1 VFSYCFSDLV
11 DLERLKELLE
21 SFSVIAGVAVAI
33 FDPDDKTLIAAGWQ
47 EICTRFHRA
56 SPLTAVRCQES
67 DARIKEKSYTDIGT
81 GYRCSNGLFDYACP
95 IIIEGTHLATLFIG
109 QFFLEPPDEDFFRQ
123 QARECGFNEQE
134 YIKALHKVPVLS
146 EDNITTVLRFITG
159 LSNILVH
166 MGLERLKNL
175 KVAEEAIVTEK
186 ALQKSRERYR
196 AFVESTVDMVFLK
209 DENFRYTMVNKSL
222 ANFFDRREEEILGRE
237 DYDFMPADVAELYRK
252 SDLRAISAGCVVV
265 EEGNIGNR
273 FFEARKYPVILDNG
287 CIGVGGYIRDVTKK
301 RQLEEQMLQTSK
313 LESLGKLAGGVAHE
327 FNNLLTGIIGYT
339 QLIMQS
345 RVVDDSAL
353 ADLDQVLQLGNRAT
367 ELTGQLLAFGRSQA
381 VLPRIININDAVEKT
396 LKMIKHLIGE
406 DITLQFKPD
415 PDLHSVKIDPGQIEQ
430 VLMNLALNSRDAMPE
445 GGILS
450 METMN
455 VILNQE
461 FVVRHA
467 GSREGEYV
475 MLAVADNGSGMDRE
489 TLEHIFDPFFTTKEV
504 GRGTGLGLAMV
515 YGIVKQHNGC
525 IYANSVS
532 GKGTLF
538 RIYLPQADQDAEI
551 IETNIV
557 KAESLAG
564 NETIL
569 LVEDEEHLRVLIER
583 ILREK
588 GYSVYAAA
596 SPSEAESL
604 FVKYAGRMDLLLTDM
619 IMPECDGRTLYN
631 RLSEKMASLKVLF
644 MSGYVAAIP
653 GGTGDNYIQKPFMP
667 EELYRKMRNVLDGY
681 QQA

>member
-1 VFSYCFSDLV
+1 M

>member
-1 VFSYCFSDLV
+1 MFSYCFSDLV

-604 FVKYAGRMDLLLTDM
+604 FVKYAGRIDLLLTDM

>member
-1 VFSYCFSDLV
+1 M

-604 FVKYAGRMDLLLTDM
+604 FVKYAGRIDLLLTDM

>member
-1 VFSYCFSDLV
+1 MFPYCFSDLV
-11 DLERLKELLE
+11 DSERLKELLE

-67 DARIKEKSYTDIGT
+67 DARIKKKSHTDIGT
-81 GYRCSNGLFDYACP
+81 GYRCPNGLFDYACP
-95 IIIEGTHLATLFIG
+95 IIIEGAHLATLFIG
-109 QFFLEPPDEDFFRQ
+109 QFFLEPPDEGFFRQ
-123 QARECGFNEQE
+123 QARDFGFNEQE
-134 YIKALHKVPVLS
+134 YIRALHKVPVLS
-146 EDNITTVLRFITG
+146 EDSITTVLRFITG
-159 LSNILVH
+159 LSSILVH
-166 MGLERLKNL
+166 MGLERLRNL

-222 ANFFDRREEEILGRE
+222 ADFFGRSEEEILGSK
-237 DYDFMPADVAELYRK
+237 DHDFMPADVAETYRK
-252 SDLRAISAGCVVV
+252 SDLRAIRAGCVVV
-265 EEGNIGNR
+265 EEGTIGNR

-287 CIGVGGYIRDVTKK
+287 YTGVGGYIRDVTEK

-345 RVVDDSAL
+345 RTADDPVL
-353 ADLDQVLQLGNRAT
+353 ADLNQVLQLSNRAT
-367 ELTGQLLAFGRSQA
+367 ELTGQLLAFGRGQA
-381 VLPRIININDAVEKT
+381 VLPRIIDINDVVDKT

-406 DITLQFKPD
+406 DITLKFKPD
-415 PDLHSVKIDPGQIEQ
+415 PDLRSVKIDPGQIEQ

-455 VILNQE
+455 VILDQE
-461 FVVRHA
+461 FVARHA

-475 MLAVADNGSGMDRE
+475 MLAVTDNGSGMNRE
-489 TLEHIFDPFFTTKEV
+489 TMEHIFDPFFTTKEV
-504 GRGTGLGLAMV
+504 GHGTGLGLAMV

-525 IYANSVS
+525 IYADSVP
-532 GKGTLF
+532 GEGTLF
-538 RIYLPQADQDAEI
+538 RIYLPQADQDAEV
-551 IETNIV
+551 IETSIV
-557 KAESLAG
+557 KVESLTG

-569 LVEDEEHLRVLIER
+569 LVEDEEQLRVLIER
-583 ILREK
+583 ILKEM
-588 GYSVYAAA
+588 GYNVYVAIC
-596 SPSEAESL
+596 PSEAESL
-604 FVKYAGRMDLLLTDM
+604 FVKYAGRIDLLLTDM

-631 RLSEKMASLKVLF
+631 RLLEKMASLKALF
-644 MSGYVAAIP
+644 MSGYVATIP
-653 GGTGDNYIQKPFMP
+653 SGIGDNYIRKPFMP
-667 EELYRKMRNVLDGY
+667 DELYCKVRNVLDGRR
-681 QQA
+681 QV